1 MCSDEDKKS
10 KSCVGGVARIKAKC
24 LGNHEFD
31 DGPEAL
37 ALFLEAME
45 KANVTVV
52 STNTDFSKE
61 PALRNISLPK
71 SVTIKVN
78 GVSVGIVGAVLPET
92 RFLSNTGKVE
102 FEDEI
107 ASIKREVEKL
117 EEDGIKVFVA
127 ITHSGYPRDI
137 EIVEQVKQLDLLV
150 GGHTN
155 TFLYHGEGFPKE
167 NVPEGDYPTI
177 VNRSDGSRGLVV
189 QDYWFGKFLG
199 FLQVYFDNEGQI
211 VNWTGNPILLNNS
224 VEEGAQRGE
233 TGCSAKQL
241 RSGPRLPGTVPGSRC
256 TFWRSQAVGQQL
268 HVRRTRKRCSFF
280 FFFHAFIFIALLRLP
295 FPFKSKSEV
304 LTLANLPGSL
314 SQESDCVFSLK
325 LFSWTSALRRLFPT
339 FIGCRAV
346 HISMILKYCMSS
358 YIYAAAFSVPSDRGM
373 LDLIECY
380 KENVTRAISE
390 VIGRSKVE
398 LEQAD
403 SICRLRECNLG
414 NLKAD
419 GLFTYYADKESSEPD
434 FWSDVNG
441 AILNGGAVRT
451 PIPQGGEHM
460 ALTKKKNTQKM
471 VIIIIDADLRASA
484 LAPQKAWRES
494 VARGPWREQCARFGG
509 RPKTASSLGVW
520 PIGAIADRANT
531 PHLKQHC
538 RPLGGYLAP
547 LFRWALVQEGWRSG
561 TGALERS
568 GERPQGYP
576 ASCGRDPVTAAG
588 YLSPA
593 RWSDP
598 AVQPCCPTQPT
609 DPAVQPG
616 CPTQPTVPA
625 VLHCCPTPLA
635 GIGSTR
641 CRTRRHTLP
650 TRNCITMGHILAT
663 MPFGMSVV
671 IMTLNGSELRSMFE
685 YSVSEYSYKE
695 KQGRFLQVSGIRV
708 AYNVGYPRNC
718 RVVSLQVLCRMCTV
732 PRYEEVR
739 DTGVYRIVTTD
750 YITRGGDGYN
760 KATNATSGGPADYS
774 VLVNHVRKMTPVKS
788 ALEGRITIYNG
799 SERATIP
806 GDSVTN
812 PSIAQEERYTICKA
826 AFTPHKKNKI
836 IFFA

>member
-1 MCSDEDKKS
+1 MLALVVPLLLCACCLAEESGFTLTVLHTNDVHAHIEESTKYGAMCSDEDKKN
-10 KSCVGGVARIKAKC
+10 KSCVGGVARIKAKVTELKKQYPGALFMNAGDFFQGTAWYTVLKEKIISAVMSDMDYDCVC

-37 ALFLEAME
+37 ALFLEAMK

-71 SVTIKVN
+71 SLTIKVN

-102 FEDEI
+102 FQDEI
-107 ASIKREVEKL
+107 TSIKREVEKL
-117 EEDGIKVFVA
+117 EKDGVKVFVA

-137 EIVEQVKQLDLLV
+137 EIVKQVKHLDLLV

-155 TFLYHGEGFPKE
+155 TFLYHAPLWNKSTCLVLARFFANWLNIFGRFLNTAPKCLITGEGFPKE
-167 NVPEGDYPTI
+167 NVPEGDYPTM

-224 VEEGAQRGE
+224 VEE
-233 TGCSAKQL
+233 
-241 RSGPRLPGTVPGSRC
+241 
-256 TFWRSQAVGQQL
+256 
-268 HVRRTRKRCSFF
+268 
-280 FFFHAFIFIALLRLP
+280 
-295 FPFKSKSEV
+295 
-304 LTLANLPGSL
+304 
-314 SQESDCVFSLK
+314 
-325 LFSWTSALRRLFPT
+325 
-339 FIGCRAV
+339 
-346 HISMILKYCMSS
+346 
-358 YIYAAAFSVPSDRGM
+358 DRGM

-380 KENVTRAISE
+380 KDNVTRAINE

-414 NLKAD
+414 NLIAD
-419 GLFTYYADKESSEPD
+419 GLFAYYADKESSEPD

-451 PIPQGGEHM
+451 PIPQGG
-460 ALTKKKNTQKM
+460 
-471 VIIIIDADLRASA
+471 
-484 LAPQKAWRES
+484 
-494 VARGPWREQCARFGG
+494 
-509 RPKTASSLGVW
+509 
-520 PIGAIADRANT
+520 
-531 PHLKQHC
+531 
-538 RPLGGYLAP
+538 
-547 LFRWALVQEGWRSG
+547 
-561 TGALERS
+561 
-568 GERPQGYP
+568 
-576 ASCGRDPVTAAG
+576 
-588 YLSPA
+588 
-593 RWSDP
+593 
-598 AVQPCCPTQPT
+598 
-609 DPAVQPG
+609 
-616 CPTQPTVPA
+616 
-625 VLHCCPTPLA
+625 
-635 GIGSTR
+635 
-641 CRTRRHTLP
+641 
-650 TRNCITMGHILAT
+650 ITMGHILAT

-708 AYNVGYPRNC
+708 TYNVAYPRNC
-718 RVVSLQVLCRMCTV
+718 RVISLQVLCRRCKV
-732 PRYEEVR
+732 PRHEEVS
-739 DTGVYRIVTTD
+739 DTGVCRIVTTD
-750 YITRGGDGYN
+750 YITRGGDVYN

-788 ALEGRITIYNG
+788 AIEGRITIFNG

-812 PSIAQEERYTICKA
+812 PSLRRKETLSARLLSRPIEKIR
-826 AFTPHKKNKI
+826 AFFSLKGVET
-836 IFFA
+836 

>member
-1 MCSDEDKKS
+1 MLALVVPLLLCACCLAEESGFTLTVLHTNDVHAHIEESTKYGAMCSDEDKKN

-37 ALFLEAME
+37 ALFLEAMK

-71 SVTIKVN
+71 SLTIKVN

-102 FEDEI
+102 FQDEI
-107 ASIKREVEKL
+107 TSIKREVEKL
-117 EEDGIKVFVA
+117 EKDGVKVFVA

-137 EIVEQVKQLDLLV
+137 EIVKQVKHLDLLV

-167 NVPEGDYPTI
+167 NVPEGDYPTM

-224 VEEGAQRGE
+224 VEE
-233 TGCSAKQL
+233 
-241 RSGPRLPGTVPGSRC
+241 
-256 TFWRSQAVGQQL
+256 
-268 HVRRTRKRCSFF
+268 
-280 FFFHAFIFIALLRLP
+280 
-295 FPFKSKSEV
+295 
-304 LTLANLPGSL
+304 
-314 SQESDCVFSLK
+314 
-325 LFSWTSALRRLFPT
+325 
-339 FIGCRAV
+339 
-346 HISMILKYCMSS
+346 
-358 YIYAAAFSVPSDRGM
+358 DRGM

-380 KENVTRAISE
+380 KDNVTRAINE

-414 NLKAD
+414 NLIAD
-419 GLFTYYADKESSEPD
+419 GLFAYYADKESSEPD

-451 PIPQGGEHM
+451 PIPQGG
-460 ALTKKKNTQKM
+460 
-471 VIIIIDADLRASA
+471 
-484 LAPQKAWRES
+484 
-494 VARGPWREQCARFGG
+494 
-509 RPKTASSLGVW
+509 
-520 PIGAIADRANT
+520 
-531 PHLKQHC
+531 
-538 RPLGGYLAP
+538 
-547 LFRWALVQEGWRSG
+547 
-561 TGALERS
+561 
-568 GERPQGYP
+568 
-576 ASCGRDPVTAAG
+576 
-588 YLSPA
+588 
-593 RWSDP
+593 
-598 AVQPCCPTQPT
+598 
-609 DPAVQPG
+609 
-616 CPTQPTVPA
+616 
-625 VLHCCPTPLA
+625 
-635 GIGSTR
+635 
-641 CRTRRHTLP
+641 
-650 TRNCITMGHILAT
+650 ITMGHILAT

-708 AYNVGYPRNC
+708 TYNVAYPRNC
-718 RVVSLQVLCRMCTV
+718 RVISLQVLCRRCKV
-732 PRYEEVR
+732 PRHEEVS
-739 DTGVYRIVTTD
+739 DTGVCRIVTTD
-750 YITRGGDGYN
+750 YITRGGDVYN

-788 ALEGRITIYNG
+788 AIEGRITIFNG

-812 PSIAQEERYTICKA
+812 PSLRRKETLSARLLSRPIEKIR
-826 AFTPHKKNKI
+826 AFFSLKGVET
-836 IFFA
+836 